1 MTMPRDA
8 QEHLESRLGL
18 LEDRLEIHQLFVDYG
33 RHLDK
38 GDFAAFAGLFA
49 ADGEIL
55 IGPMGRARGR
65 PEIQALMEAAL
76 GGSVGETVHV
86 ISGPVVALDG
96 DVATSEVMW
105 TVLAR
110 TAEGNL
116 AVTMTGRHVDDLVRE
131 EGSWRIRRR
140 RGLVDLPDPGRMR

>member
-1 MTMPRDA
+1 MA
-8 QEHLESRLGL
+8 LETY
-18 LEDRLEIHQLFVDYG
+18 LEIPVENASCMRGLSVSGVQPAATVG
-33 RHLDK
+33 RPTT
-38 GDFAAFAGLFA
+38 AAGLFA